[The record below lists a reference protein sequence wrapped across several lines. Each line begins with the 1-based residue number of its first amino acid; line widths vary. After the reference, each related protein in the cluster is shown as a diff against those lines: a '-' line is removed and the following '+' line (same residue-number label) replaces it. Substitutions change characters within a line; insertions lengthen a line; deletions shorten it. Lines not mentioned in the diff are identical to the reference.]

1 MGWVV
6 VGRGSILYLQLLVE
20 KIYNKN
26 LNIQKHKLG
35 FGIFNAATI
44 VVMNRLVN
52 MELLL

>member
-20 KIYNKN
+20 KFIIK
-26 LNIQKHKLG
+26 IQISRNKLG

-44 VVMNRLVN
+44 VVKNRLVN